1 MNEYFDEQKQRIIL
15 SEALCP
21 GSGRFGVYRVK
32 ANGSLKRITA
42 PSLKPQP
49 YAEAARALSQYAH
62 AKGWNPVIRRDS
74 AGRDVTDLPGLWDES
89 DTLEG
94 AAQ

>member
-1 MNEYFDEQKQRIIL
+1 MNEYFDEQKQ
-15 SEALCP
+15 
-21 GSGRFGVYRVK
+21 
-32 ANGSLKRITA
+32 
-42 PSLKPQP
+42 
-49 YAEAARALSQYAH
+49 
-62 AKGWNPVIRRDS
+62 RDS